1 MTKPKQISELKW
13 AFFSYGHN
21 LGDFTR
27 ALETAIGMKKTG
39 ATVRFFNHGGVH
51 NKHISEAGI
60 DEEDL
65 QPELTWEQH
74 KIIMDINR
82 YKAAVGTPLPVTK
95 EQWIK
100 MAEADLKAF
109 GEFQPH
115 GVYAGLNLSCMISV
129 PYAKLPMVT
138 LVPTVNCPAFIHNE
152 MYNMPNTME
161 RNLFMR
167 HVLPGIIKR
176 KIMKK
181 VLLGDSA
188 KASLTTFNE
197 ARMHF
202 GLKPIYNITDL
213 VRGDITL
220 LPDLPVLSGL
230 AEEDLTPGYY
240 YTGPIFSNI
249 DFPLDER
256 ITKVFSQPGLNVFC
270 SLGSSGYPE
279 TLKLI
284 VKALRQNS
292 ELNVVCA
299 TTTIVDPEEL
309 GPADERFFAT
319 RFLPAPRVNEMAD
332 VAVLHGGQGTIQTAV
347 WSGTP
352 VVGIGFQAEQ
362 QANID
367 GIAKSGMAIRVPVY
381 AVSEKRI
388 LKAVKEI
395 SNEKYRINAKNIQQQ
410 VRATDGVQRSVDLM
424 NQLVLGKLPE
434 SHKMEV

>member
-1 MTKPKQISELKW
+1 MHRSNFKW

-27 ALETAIGMKKTG
+27 ALETAIGMKRTG
-39 ATVRFFNHGGVH
+39 ARVKFFNHGGIH
-51 NKHISEAGI
+51 NKYIAEAGI
-60 DEEDL
+60 DEKNL

-74 KIIMDINR
+74 KVIMDINR
-82 YKAAVGTPLPVTK
+82 YKAAVGTPLPISK

-109 GEFQPH
+109 GDFQPD

-138 LVPTVNCPAFIHNE
+138 QVPTVNCPAFIHHE

-161 RNLFMR
+161 RNFFMR
-167 HVLPGIIKR
+167 HILPGIVKR

-197 ARMHF
+197 ARAHF

-213 VRGDITL
+213 FRGDITL

-230 AEEDLTPGYY
+230 AEDDLTPGYY
-240 YTGPIFSNI
+240 YTGPIFSRI
-249 DFPLDER
+249 DFLLDNR
-256 ITKVFSQPGLNVFC
+256 IKKVFARPGINVYC

-284 VKALRQNS
+284 VKALRKNPD
-292 ELNVVCA
+292 LNIVCS
-299 TTTIVDPEEL
+299 TTTIIDPHEL
-309 GPADERFFAT
+309 GRSADNFFAT
-319 RFLPAPRVNEMAD
+319 RFLPAAQVSEMAD
-332 VAVLHGGQGTIQTAV
+332 VAVLHGGQGTIQTAA
-347 WSGTP
+347 WAGTP
-352 VVGIGFQAEQ
+352 FVGIGFQAEQ

-367 GIAKSGMAIRVPVY
+367 GIARKGMAIRIPLY

-388 LKAVKEI
+388 LKTVKEI
-395 SNEKYRINAKNIQQQ
+395 SKEKYRRKAANIRKQ
-410 VRATDGVQRSVDLM
+410 VRAVDGVQRSVELM
-424 NQLVLGKLPE
+424 NKLVEGSLPE
-434 SHKMEV
+434 SR